1 MHGDTAQV
9 WRGHLST
16 QAAGPRERRAA
27 LATVIVS
34 TLVFLTA
41 LPFARTP
48 LAQVPAFVPIYVASL
63 VIFDLITAVLLFG
76 QFNALRSLG
85 LLILAGGYLFTA
97 AITVAYALIFPG
109 FFSPT
114 GLLGSGPQTSS
125 AMYMAWHAGFPLLV
139 IAYARIK
146 AARPGRHANG
156 HWLRGR
162 ARLPI
167 LVTIAAV
174 LAVVTAVTAFATLGH
189 GLLPEFLHGH
199 RTTPTGHAVL
209 TGIWLLSLLA
219 LATLWRRRPHSVLD
233 LWLLV
238 VMCVWLFDLAL
249 AALLNTGRYDLGWY
263 VGRLYGLLAAGFL
276 LILLISE
283 NSRHYARL
291 VRMSAEL
298 SEANAELWQLSVHDG
313 LTGLANRR
321 AFDRHLA
328 EQVAISLRH
337 QRPLA
342 LALADV
348 DHFKAYND
356 HHGHPAGDAALTRIA
371 GALLGCCQR
380 PADMAAR
387 YGGEEFALVLPD
399 TARDGARHIAEGA
412 RAAVGRLRIPHG
424 HAPAGAHVSISVG
437 VVVMDGRSPC
447 SVEQSIA
454 AADALLYQAKH
465 AGRDRVACEPLSPA
479 PAR

>member
-9 WRGHLST
+9 SRGHLST
-16 QAAGPRERRAA
+16 QTAGPRERRAA
-27 LATVIVS
+27 LATVMVS
-34 TLVFLTA
+34 TLVFLAA

-76 QFNALRSLG
+76 QFHALRSLG
-85 LLILAGGYLFTA
+85 LLVLAGGYLFTA
-97 AITVAYALIFPG
+97 SITVAYALIFPG
-109 FFSPT
+109 FFAPT

-139 IAYARIK
+139 IAYTRANSIRQ
-146 AARPGRHANG
+146 GR
-156 HWLRGR
+156 WLQGR

-167 LVTIAAV
+167 LATVAAV
-174 LAVVTAVTAFATLGH
+174 LALVTAVTAFATLGH
-189 GLLPEFLHGH
+189 ELLPEFLQGH
-199 RTTPTGHAVL
+199 RTTPVGHAVL
-209 TGIWLLSLLA
+209 AAIWLLSLLA

-238 VMCVWLFDLAL
+238 VMCVGLFDLAL

-263 VGRLYGLLAAGFL
+263 AGRLYGLLAAGFL
-276 LILLISE
+276 LILLLSE
-283 NSRHYARL
+283 TSRHYARL
-291 VRMSAEL
+291 VRMSTAL

-321 AFDRHLA
+321 ALDTHLA
-328 EQVAISLRH
+328 EQLAIALRH

-342 LALADV
+342 LALVDV

-356 HHGHPAGDAALTRIA
+356 HHGHPAGDACLTRIA
-371 GALLGCCQR
+371 SALLGCCQR

-399 TARDGARHIAEGA
+399 TSLEGARHIAEGC
-412 RAAVGRLRIPHG
+412 RAAVARLRIPHG
-424 HAPAGAHVSISVG
+424 RHPGGALVSISVG
-437 VVVMDGRSPC
+437 VAVMDGRNPC
-447 SVEQSIA
+447 SVEQLIR
-454 AADALLYQAKH
+454 AADTLLYQAKH
-465 AGRDRVACEPLSPA
+465 AGRDRVACQPFTAAPA
-479 PAR
+479 P